1 MILASP
7 VTISQKENS
16 VSKDADSLQRGWELL
31 VAVSAVVAAIE
42 IPVRLALDYQAM
54 ARVTLLDWALT
65 IIFLADMLLHLRRTG
80 WMGRQSSPGT
90 SKPAPTYAG
99 WWFVIDLCA
108 AIPFAAFSAPRLL
121 QLLRLLKLARV
132 AERMWHWQRAEF
144 HNPNVIRLAL
154 FFFWLALS
162 THWIAIGWL
171 ALRGVSAD
179 LGQAT
184 NYLRAL
190 YWSITTLA
198 TVGYGDITPST
209 NAEMLYAILVMILG
223 VGVYG
228 YVIGNVA
235 ALLANIDPARV
246 HHRELVDRVSAFMRY
261 RGVPAG
267 LQRRILDYYEYLWEK
282 RLGYDESA
290 AISGLP
296 PTLRTE
302 VSLFLNRD
310 ILQKVPL
317 FRGASDD
324 FIKAIALE
332 MRPIIFM
339 PGDYVIRA
347 GEPGEE
353 MYFIS
358 RGTVEVVSQDGEMVY
373 ATLTTGGFFGEIAL
387 LLRQPRTTSVRA
399 VNYCDLYS
407 LSIAAFDRVLTR
419 YPEVA
424 AHIRAIAKQRQ
435 EENEKRQERD
445 EAGQF

>member
-1 MILASP
+1 MP
-7 VTISQKENS
+7 KH
-16 VSKDADSLQRGWELL
+16 ADSLQQGWDLL
-31 VAVSAVVAAIE
+31 VAASAVVAAID
-42 IPVRLALDYQAM
+42 IPARLVLDYQAM
-54 ARVTLLDWALT
+54 VRLTRLDWALT
-65 IIFLADMLLHLRRTG
+65 IIFSADLLLHLHRAG
-80 WMGRQSSPGT
+80 WMGSRFSPNT
-90 SKPAPTYAG
+90 SKPPPTYAG
-99 WWFVIDLCA
+99 QWFVVDLCA
-108 AIPFAAFSAPRLL
+108 AIPFAAFSAPPLL

-132 AERMWHWQRAEF
+132 AERMWRWRRAEF
-144 HNPNVIRLAL
+144 QNPNVIRFVL

-162 THWIAIGWL
+162 GHWIACGWL

-179 LGQAT
+179 LDQST

-190 YWSITTLA
+190 YWCVTTLT

-209 NAEMLYAILVMILG
+209 KVEMLYAMLVMILG

-246 HHRELVDRVSAFMRY
+246 RHRELVDRVTAFMRY
-261 RGVPAG
+261 RRVPAG

-290 AISGLP
+290 AISELP

-332 MRPIIFM
+332 MRPAIFM
-339 PGDYVIRA
+339 PGDYIVRA
-347 GEPGEE
+347 GELGEE
-353 MYFIS
+353 MFFIS
-358 RGTVEVVSQDGEMVY
+358 RGTVEVVSADDKVVY
-373 ATLTTGGFFGEIAL
+373 ATLTTGDFFGEIAL
-387 LLRQPRTTSVRA
+387 LLREPRTASVRA
-399 VNYCDLYS
+399 VDYCDLYV
-407 LSIAAFDRVLTR
+407 LNIAAFNRVLTR
-419 YPEVA
+419 HPGVA
-424 AHIRAIAKQRQ
+424 AQIRAIAKQRQ
-435 EENEKRQERD
+435 EDSEKRQQRD
-445 EAGQF
+445 EVAQLADRS

>member
-1 MILASP
+1 MP
-7 VTISQKENS
+7 KHT
-16 VSKDADSLQRGWELL
+16 DSLQRGWDLL
-31 VAVSAVVAAIE
+31 VAASVVVAAIDL
-42 IPVRLALDYQAM
+42 PLRLVLHYRATALVP
-54 ARVTLLDWALT
+54 RLDWGLT
-65 IIFLADMLLHLRRTG
+65 IIFLADMLLHLHRAGWIGRR
-80 WMGRQSSPGT
+80 SSPGT

-99 WWFVIDLCA
+99 WWFVVDLCA
-108 AIPFAAFSAPRLL
+108 AIPFAAFSASSLL

-132 AERMWHWQRAEF
+132 AELMWRWRRPEF
-144 HNPNVIRLAL
+144 QNPTVIRLAF

-162 THWIAIGWL
+162 AHWIASGWL

-179 LGQAT
+179 LDQTT

-190 YWSITTLA
+190 YWCVMTL
-198 TVGYGDITPST
+198 TSVGYGDIVPST
-209 NAEMLYAILVMILG
+209 NAEMAYAMLVMILG

-246 HHRELVDRVSAFMRY
+246 RHRELVDRVTAFMRY
-261 RGVPAG
+261 RRVPAG

-296 PTLRTE
+296 PSLRTE

-310 ILQKVPL
+310 ILQKVPF
-317 FRGASDD
+317 FRAASDD

-332 MRPIIFM
+332 MRPVIFL

-347 GEPGEE
+347 GELGEE

-358 RGTVEVVSQDGEMVY
+358 RGTVEVVSADGKVVY
-373 ATLTTGGFFGEIAL
+373 ATLTTGDFFGEIAL
-387 LLRQPRTTSVRA
+387 LFRQPRTASVRA
-399 VNYCDLYS
+399 VDYCDLYS
-407 LSIAAFDRVLTR
+407 LDIVAFNRVLTR
-419 YPEVA
+419 HPGIA
-424 AHIRAIAKQRQ
+424 AHIRAIAQQRQ
-435 EENEKRQERD
+435 EEIEKRKERD
-445 EAGQF
+445 EVGQFEEE